1 MRDGGRARKVM
12 NRLTRAGLLALAL
25 PSLYAAI
32 LMMTPQ
38 GGTAAALL
46 ALKPGPIDH
55 PQHLVAADFNQDGY
69 DDLAI
74 ANFEAGT
81 VTILIN
87 QGTCSA
93 GAQAGEICIKD
104 LDCPGGGTCK
114 YGTFF
119 PHKDSP
125 NLAGGATVGNPTGGP
140 LFLVT
145 GDLDPEDVDGDEVT
159 NLLDNCPNVYNP
171 ADSLEKQA
179 DADGNGVGD
188 ACQIDPTVDTDGDGK
203 FDYDADP
210 TKIDNCPRIYNPG
223 QEPERAAGLDG
234 ICGTADDNVFLYE
247 SDGSCGTK
255 TSSKVG
261 AACSRSADLAILD
274 TSSGGGSPLGLV
286 RVRVNDGTGGLKS
299 RNSVQADSGLTQGV
313 LADYNNDHRLDVVV
327 SNSSTDA
334 LLLFPG
340 ADNGQIGGVCFG
352 GSSVGRSCTNTTQ
365 CPGGTCKQTQVLLTA
380 GECKGGSSN
389 GATCATSSNCQG
401 GGTCRLVASPG
412 TVATCLGGSVQGKI
426 CTRDA
431 DCPGGGICRTPVGPE
446 GVAVADVDD
455 DTFPDLA
462 FANRIA
468 HTVGVL
474 HNDDGTGLSPV
485 SGSPFQTQDP
495 PAYILAG
502 SLDGKQCKGGPTPGA
517 SCSTDTDCGSGGT
530 CHACDDLVVLEQGP
544 LTCHGGSKDGTTCST
559 NQQCIGGGA
568 CGSGTIQVFTSTC
581 STGSLGAGQTIDLGL
596 GHVPRGG
603 TLVDFDGDGHLD
615 LAVVD
620 FIGNEVLLFA
630 GAGTGQFTPVPP
642 LSGPSSPAALVPLNI
657 VSSAGPKVDLAVLGF
672 ADNRV
677 ELYRNSSSPG
687 DLKFDVIPGSPA
699 SPWRDVSAMA
709 LFAADASPGFDL
721 TLLTATPPRFD
732 VLSGTGTTFRALTP
746 EPLSGPTRATGMTV
760 ADLRQDGLLDILVLD
775 ATVGNATPLISD
787 QTGAQ
792 TERLAVSAGAGAAQ
806 AFVAPL
812 TLHAGDYDQDG
823 VPNKDDNCPTRYNP
837 PGCPANDKDHFP
849 QCFVDIPCTSL
860 AESLRGA
867 CTTSG
872 AACTVDLD
880 CGPTGGTCDICR
892 HRNLAGQCDNDND
905 GIGDQCEILTATC
918 KNIDTDGDTV
928 PDYDQITN
936 PRKIDNCPWIANP
949 DQADSDKTCS
959 VSGATCTAD
968 ADCGTTGG
976 QCKGDGIGDLCDGSR
991 CDDITDTC
999 RSGPKANAS
1008 CLEDADCDAPVNDA
1022 VVADAT
1028 GGTLSFLIGD
1038 ASGSFRKAPGS
1049 WSAIGGLANPVA
1061 AAIDRFTYN
1070 DPCRNTF
1077 GELKCDSDPRPDI
1090 LVAESGAPGSS
1101 DDVLKLYSG
1110 DGLGGFTPP
1119 SPPVQAQVPLQ
1130 GDPTHLLVAPDQ
1142 SVCPN
1147 PWLLITDPRYHFDAD
1162 GKTSVI
1168 AVLEPGTSTVAIY
1181 LPSNEGPAPPPG
1193 NPSPPPPSGARCASG
1208 TSPGTACT
1216 QDLDCPGGGICRSP
1230 LPLPSPPGDATFVD
1244 LNQDGYL
1251 DLVVLSPGDGDPTTP
1266 NVIVY
1271 IGLGNGLF
1279 FSDPS
1284 LNSTDVPDGMTFLA
1298 AGHVKLVTYPDL
1310 VLFDGVNR
1318 EPVIM
1323 TNALTDR
1330 ADIDHSGRVDGY
1342 DLALLARAFGAER
1355 PRETHATAS

>member
-1 MRDGGRARKVM
+1 MA
-12 NRLTRAGLLALAL
+12 
-25 PSLYAAI
+25 
-32 LMMTPQ
+32 
-38 GGTAAALL
+38 
-46 ALKPGPIDH
+46 
-55 PQHLVAADFNQDGY
+55 AADFD
-69 DDLAI
+69 
-74 ANFEAGT
+74 
-81 VTILIN
+81 
-87 QGTCSA
+87 
-93 GAQAGEICIKD
+93 
-104 LDCPGGGTCK
+104 
-114 YGTFF
+114 
-119 PHKDSP
+119 
-125 NLAGGATVGNPTGGP
+125 
-140 LFLVT
+140 
-145 GDLDPEDVDGDEVT
+145 GDL
-159 NLLDNCPNVYNP
+159 
-171 ADSLEKQA
+171 
-179 DADGNGVGD
+179 
-188 ACQIDPTVDTDGDGK
+188 
-203 FDYDADP
+203 
-210 TKIDNCPRIYNPG
+210 
-223 QEPERAAGLDG
+223 
-234 ICGTADDNVFLYE
+234 
-247 SDGSCGTK
+247 
-255 TSSKVG
+255 
-261 AACSRSADLAILD
+261 
-274 TSSGGGSPLGLV
+274 
-286 RVRVNDGTGGLKS
+286 
-299 RNSVQADSGLTQGV
+299 
-313 LADYNNDHRLDVVV
+313 
-327 SNSSTDA
+327 
-334 LLLFPG
+334 
-340 ADNGQIGGVCFG
+340 
-352 GSSVGRSCTNTTQ
+352 
-365 CPGGTCKQTQVLLTA
+365 
-380 GECKGGSSN
+380 
-389 GATCATSSNCQG
+389 
-401 GGTCRLVASPG
+401 
-412 TVATCLGGSVQGKI
+412 
-426 CTRDA
+426 
-431 DCPGGGICRTPVGPE
+431 
-446 GVAVADVDD
+446 
-455 DTFPDLA
+455 FPDLA

-468 HTVGVL
+468 HTLGVL
-474 HNDDGTGLSPV
+474 HNDGGTGLSPV
-485 SGSPFQTQDP
+485 SGSPFPTLDQ

-502 SLDGKQCKGGPTPGA
+502 SLDGKQCKDSGA
-517 SCSTDTDCGSGGT
+517 SCSADSDCGSGGP
-530 CHACDDLVVLEQGP
+530 CRECADLVVLEQGP
-544 LTCHGGSKDGTTCST
+544 LSCDFGAQAGKTCST
-559 NQQCIGGGA
+559 DKDCSGGNCRA
-568 CGSGTIQVFTSTC
+568 DRGTIQVFTSTC
-581 STGSLGAGQTIDLGL
+581 STSSLVERQMIDLGT
-596 GHVPRGG
+596 GHVPRSG
-603 TLVDFDGDGHLD
+603 TLADLDRDGHLD
-615 LAVVD
+615 LAVAD
-620 FIGNEVLLFA
+620 FLGNEVLLYS
-630 GAGTGQFTPVPP
+630 GTASGQFTPAPP
-642 LSGPSSPAALVPLNI
+642 LSGLSSPAALVPLNI
-657 VSSAGPKVDLAVLGF
+657 GSSAGPKVDLAVLGY
-672 ADNRV
+672 ANNRV
-677 ELYRNSSSPG
+677 DLYLNTSSPG

-928 PDYDQITN
+928 PDYDQITS

-949 DQADSDKTCS
+949 DQADTDKTCS

-1110 DGLGGFTPP
+1110 DGLGGFSPP

-1251 DLVVLSPGDGDPTTP
+1251 DLVVLSSGDGDPTTP

-1284 LNSTDVPDGMTFLA
+1284 LNSTDVPEGMTFLA
-1298 AGHVKLVTYPDL
+1298 AGNVNLATDSTYPDL
-1310 VLFDGVNR
+1310 VLFGGVNR

-1355 PRETHATAS
+1355 GEDFILHYDATRKILRLKQDPDLIEDLTDPSFDQYDPTRLLDEDKRCSVSGAACKIDADCAPPGDTCNGFLKAGLDLPLTSGSTSGAFLCDGALQNLSGLYGLPVDINLDGKVDGTDLALIASKFGSNL